1 MKKREQDNL
10 DFSKKVIQSWEYNR
24 SGALAKKVCYEGM
37 LPHTRIMVGLLFI
50 EFSGEIF
57 SHYCVIWLSLLLLR
71 MQ

>member
-37 LPHTRIMVGLLFI
+37 LPHTRIMVGFV
-50 EFSGEIF
+50 
-57 SHYCVIWLSLLLLR
+57 SH
-71 MQ
+71 

>member
-50 EFSGEIF
+50 EFSGDIF
-57 SHYCVIWLSLLLLR
+57 LIIVVILAIN
-71 MQ
+71 MH